1 MVGPA
6 AAAPDK
12 LVDVQFSGSS
22 LARSCN
28 PCQLCLSWPPP
39 PLPGGFKREL
49 RVYYVGQ
56 DGSFQDGDRFEY
68 GALGPVA
75 DGGPVA
81 GHTARALASAVAGVA
96 VVMPTSGESGV

>member
-1 MVGPA
+1 MQAVRLSIPA
-6 AAAPDK
+6 GGAIALDARVRWRPADARACAGAAPSAAEQAFI
-12 LVDVQFSGSS
+12 V
-22 LARSCN
+22 
-28 PCQLCLSWPPP
+28 
-39 PLPGGFKREL
+39 
-49 RVYYVGQ
+49 
-56 DGSFQDGDRFEY
+56 FEY